1 MLHFVV
7 NLDKW
12 QSLPK
17 HYQAVVAQA
26 CDATNTWMLAKYD
39 SVNAPALK
47 RLIGGGAIVRPF
59 PPEVMDACYKA
70 AQDHYQG
77 IAAANPLF
85 KKALGS
91 LKAYKSE
98 QLPWWQIARGHQ
110 LRHDEHAVHRGPDL
124 VTHCCE
130 EIRFRSVCAFGGIL
144 CDRHGI
150 SDVGGCA

>member
-17 HYQAVVAQA
+17 HYQAIVAQA

-47 RLIGGGAIVRPF
+47 RLIAGGAIVRPF

-85 KKALGS
+85 KKALSS

-98 QLPWWQIARGHQ
+98 QLPWWQIA
-110 LRHDEHAVHRGPDL
+110 E
-124 VTHCCE
+124 
-130 EIRFRSVCAFGGIL
+130 FAFDSYMIAQRNKG
-144 CDRHGI
+144 
-150 SDVGGCA
+150 